1 MQIKITMRYYLRLVR
16 IAIIEES
23 PNKKC
28 GDSVEKKEPDYSAG
42 GNVKWYCH
50 YGTLFG
56 GSLKTKNSYYVI

>member
-1 MQIKITMRYYLRLVR
+1 MVSPF
-16 IAIIEES
+16 IEES
-23 PNKKC
+23 TNKKC
-28 GDSVEKKEPDYSAG
+28 GDSVEKKEPAYSAG